1 MKRLLYIITIGLS
14 LTACDMDK
22 YPLDAVSPDTFFD
35 TENDLRLYSNSF
47 YDALPSASDIYGEA
61 VDNIIKMDLADE
73 IRGTRIVPT
82 NDGGWTWEELRNIN
96 FYLDNSSKCVDE
108 AARLRYD
115 ALARFFRAYFYFDK
129 VKRFGDV
136 PWYEHAL
143 NDKDEESLMMS
154 RTSRTEVLDHI
165 LADIDNAIAFLPEE
179 KKVNEVTHWTALALK
194 ARICLY
200 EGTFRKYHDEFNL
213 PDYERFLNEAQIRSI
228 VSTDNCPPRR
238 SLFFRVE

>member
-96 FYLDNSSKCVDE
+96 FYLASNPQLSSS
-108 AARLRYD
+108 ASFLRLNV
-115 ALARFFRAYFYFDK
+115 LSS
-129 VKRFGDV
+129 
-136 PWYEHAL
+136 L
-143 NDKDEESLMMS
+143 N
-154 RTSRTEVLDHI
+154 
-165 LADIDNAIAFLPEE
+165 
-179 KKVNEVTHWTALALK
+179 
-194 ARICLY
+194 
-200 EGTFRKYHDEFNL
+200 
-213 PDYERFLNEAQIRSI
+213 
-228 VSTDNCPPRR
+228 
-238 SLFFRVE
+238 